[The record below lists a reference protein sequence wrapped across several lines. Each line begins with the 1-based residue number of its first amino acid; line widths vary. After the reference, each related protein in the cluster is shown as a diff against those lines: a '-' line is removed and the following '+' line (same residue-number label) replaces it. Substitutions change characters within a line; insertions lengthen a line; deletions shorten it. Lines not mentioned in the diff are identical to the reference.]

1 MISSEEFKAGMSR
14 WTTGVTVVTA
24 RDGGRVHG
32 MTVSDF
38 TGVSLSPP
46 LVLVCAG
53 RDTITREVIAA
64 GRCFAVHVLSAE
76 QEELSN
82 RFASKEFEHERFD
95 GLEIQ
100 TGATG
105 APLLSGA
112 VAVFDC
118 RLESSF
124 EVGDHEVYVGQVEE
138 LIIHDREPLVYQGGR
153 YDRLDSF
160 RARGKHR

>member
-14 WTTGVTVVTA
+14 WATGVTVVTA
-24 RDGGRVHG
+24 RDGDRIHG

-46 LVLVCAG
+46 LVLICAG
-53 RDTITREVIAA
+53 RDTITHEVIKA

-76 QEELSN
+76 QENLSN
-82 RFASKEFEHERFD
+82 RFASKEFEHERFE

-100 TGATG
+100 TGVTG
-105 APLLSGA
+105 APLLLGA

-118 RLESSF
+118 RLDSSF
-124 EVGDHEVYVGQVEE
+124 EAGDHEVYVGRVEQLVIDE
-138 LIIHDREPLVYQGGR
+138 REPLVYHDGR
-153 YDRLDSF
+153 YDRLRSF
-160 RARGKHR
+160 RAQGEDR